1 MKGER
6 ATSGIRRSP
15 ESEKRQQELEK
26 TRREV
31 KRMDQ
36 LQQLGQL
43 QPRVEERHRP
53 PHTNSP
59 LTFTSPIPSPQFFK
73 PNSLPDSWI
82 AQLPSFTESPLD
94 ERVSPSSPSSGNSF
108 CCWDWCV
115 NDQSSWPPH
124 VDLEPFTGNPMDWPS
139 FIQRFKTWIH
149 DAMPNDTLRMIYLEE
164 LLSPDLRQKYSSH
177 FSYPGRYRKL
187 LAHLRNNYGHPL
199 LVVRSCFE
207 ALRQLPPL
215 DSDIPKTSL
224 CDLSGKIQNI
234 LAILKTVGCEEE
246 VRTFSSLEL
255 SGLVCKLSEDLRDK
269 WNAQI
274 KEKQSLLPLPNLGE
288 FAIWIEERAAESTW
302 RR

>member
-1 MKGER
+1 
-6 ATSGIRRSP
+6 
-15 ESEKRQQELEK
+15 
-26 TRREV
+26 
-31 KRMDQ
+31 MDQ

-59 LTFTSPIPSPQFFK
+59 LTFTSRIPSPQFFQ

-94 ERVSPSSPSSGNSF
+94 ERVSPRSPSSGNSF
-108 CCWDWCV
+108 CCWDWYV

-124 VDLEPFTGNPMDWPS
+124 VDLEPFTDNPMDWPS
-139 FIQRFKTWIH
+139 FIQPFKTWIQ
-149 DAMPNDTLRMIYLEE
+149 DAMPNDSLRMIYLEE

-215 DSDIPKTSL
+215 DSDVPQ
-224 CDLSGKIQNI
+224 D
-234 LAILKTVGCEEE
+234 V
-246 VRTFSSLEL
+246 
-255 SGLVCKLSEDLRDK
+255 
-269 WNAQI
+269 
-274 KEKQSLLPLPNLGE
+274 P
-288 FAIWIEERAAESTW
+288 
-302 RR
+302 

>member
-1 MKGER
+1 M
-6 ATSGIRRSP
+6 
-15 ESEKRQQELEK
+15 
-26 TRREV
+26 
-31 KRMDQ
+31 
-36 LQQLGQL
+36 
-43 QPRVEERHRP
+43 
-53 PHTNSP
+53 
-59 LTFTSPIPSPQFFK
+59 
-73 PNSLPDSWI
+73 
-82 AQLPSFTESPLD
+82 
-94 ERVSPSSPSSGNSF
+94 
-108 CCWDWCV
+108 
-115 NDQSSWPPH
+115 
-124 VDLEPFTGNPMDWPS
+124 
-139 FIQRFKTWIH
+139 
-149 DAMPNDTLRMIYLEE
+149 
-164 LLSPDLRQKYSSH
+164 
-177 FSYPGRYRKL
+177 
-187 LAHLRNNYGHPL
+187 
-199 LVVRSCFE
+199 VRSCFE